1 MEQPNNSKFDK
12 QKTIDRYQYSCND
25 VIGRG
30 AYAIVYA
37 GRSLKTNERVAIKVM
52 DKLKFADEYCLKSV
66 QSEIDIMKK
75 MLHPNVVQ
83 LLDVYQTK
91 CHIYIVTEFCE

>member
-37 GRSLKTNERVAIKVM
+37 GRSLKTNERVAIKSWTSLSLQM
-52 DKLKFADEYCLKSV
+52 
-66 QSEIDIMKK
+66 
-75 MLHPNVVQ
+75 N
-83 LLDVYQTK
+83 
-91 CHIYIVTEFCE
+91 IVSNQFRARST